1 MKKNV
6 PMLFTLALL
15 LCATFNL
22 YSSSFFISFTG
33 SGESTSLDSVK
44 VMNLFKGTQ
53 VTVPSG
59 NILELSDGFS
69 AVNDLF
75 ASSELTSVYPNPTL
89 DFATYSFFANNAGKI
104 QIEVI
109 GMDGKSITKIETN
122 ILQGENA
129 LKVTLPQGTYLI
141 KTSGNGFYYTSKLIS
156 FAGMNVQPKIEFYG
170 LNRNTD
176 QPKKVHSSTVKL
188 LYDKGDQLLYKG
200 YSKNYCTIITDKPS
214 ESKTTDFKFVACT
227 DADGNNYSVVH
238 IGPQTWM
245 AENLKTTKFRNGE
258 TISEQWPYNNDKGN
272 ADKYGRLYTWIA
284 ATDTRNIAPAGW
296 HVPSDAEWT
305 NLQNYLIINKYNF
318 DGTTDI
324 NKIGKSVAANTDW
337 TTHTNNGAVGN
348 NLKLNNSS
356 GFSAVPGGL
365 RYLGGSFSYLGGYGY
380 WWSSSERNSTGAW
393 SRVMYYYGYGLNT
406 DYDNKTSAYSVR
418 CLKD

>member
-6 PMLFTLALL
+6 PTLFTLALL

-22 YSSSFFISFTG
+22 FSSSYFISFTG

-59 NILELSDGFS
+59 SILELSDGFS
-69 AVNDLF
+69 AVNNLF
-75 ASSELTSVYPNPTL
+75 STNELTSVYPNPTF

-109 GMDGKSITKIETN
+109 GMDAKSITKFETN
-122 ILQGENA
+122 ILQGKNA

-141 KTSGNGFYYTSKLIS
+141 KTTGTDFYYTSKLIS
-156 FAGMNVQPKIEFYG
+156 FTGMNVQPKIEFSG
-170 LNRNTD
+170 VNQNND
-176 QPKKVHSSTVKL
+176 QPQKVHSSTVKL

-200 YSKNYCTIITDKPS
+200 YSKNYCTIVTDKPS
-214 ESKTTDFKFVACT
+214 ETKTTDFKFVKCT

-238 IGPQTWM
+238 IGSQTWM
-245 AENLKTTKFRNGE
+245 AENLKTKKFRNGE
-258 TISEQWPYNNDKGN
+258 TISEQAPYNNDQYN

-284 ATDTRNIAPAGW
+284 ATDIRNIAPIGW
-296 HVPSDAEWT
+296 HVPSDEEWT
-305 NLQNYLIINKYNF
+305 NLQTYLIANGYNYN
-318 DGTTDI
+318 GITT
-324 NKIGKSVAANTDW
+324 NNLIGKSLCATTDW
-337 TTHTNNGAVGN
+337 WSHSTTGTIGTD
-348 NLKLNNSS
+348 LRKNNSS
-356 GFSAVPGGL
+356 GFGALPGGL
-365 RYLGGSFSYLGGYGY
+365 TYDLKSFNYIGGYGY
-380 WWSSSERNSTGAW
+380 WWSSTERHSTSAW
-393 SRVMYYYGYGLNT
+393 SRNLVYSQFHLNT
-406 DYDNKTSAYSVR
+406 DYGSKTNAYSVR